1 MNKQQIIAAFE
12 QAEKDWSEGRNEERY
27 LCCYFEFK
35 LDISRDYV
43 DKDLQP
49 LWRKYI
55 TRRGFVQF
63 DTHEER
69 LHAIRQV
76 LNDLKNEQ

>member
-1 MNKQQIIAAFE
+1 MTKQEIIAAFE
-12 QAEKDWSEGRNEERY
+12 QAEKDWSNNDLRY
-27 LCCYFEFK
+27 LCCYFEIN
-35 LDISRDYV
+35 LDISHDDVTKY
-43 DKDLQP
+43 LHP

-63 DTHEER
+63 DNREER